1 MVNRVRKLKSIN
13 SHRVMVAGDPEKQF
27 KKRLKEGIPLNK
39 ELIYE
44 YNELIEL

>member
-1 MVNRVRKLKSIN
+1 
-13 SHRVMVAGDPEKQF
+13 MVAGDPEKLTK

-44 YNELIEL
+44 YNELIEIYKLDKKFLL